1 MKTLL
6 VGRGEIG
13 SALYR
18 ILEANYDTFIRDKK
32 DFPIKGIEVLHI
44 CFPYFEGFVE
54 EVKKYISQYKPKYTI
69 IHSTVPIGT
78 TRKCGSNVFNSPCMG
93 IHPFLEEG
101 MRTFTKYLSP
111 PNEELKQ
118 YFNRVGIKIMMVE
131 EPENAE
137 ALKLWE
143 TTQYGWFII
152 LEKEI
157 KKWCDKK
164 GLDFNLI
171 YTEANKNYNEG
182 YKKLGLNNVRRPILR
197 HMPGPIGG
205 HCCIPNL
212 EMLKTEISEIIK
224 KFNKKYK

>member
-1 MKTLL
+1 MKSLII
-6 VGRGEIG
+6 GRGEIG

-18 ILEANYDTFIRDKK
+18 ILEQNYDTYIRDKK

-54 EVKKYISQYKPKYTI
+54 EVKKYVSQYKPKYTI
-69 IHSTVPIGT
+69 IHSTIPLGT
-78 TRKCGSNVFNSPCMG
+78 TRKCGNGIFHSPCMG

-101 MRTFTKYLSP
+101 IKTFTKYLSP

-131 EPENAE
+131 EPENTE

-143 TTQYGWFII
+143 TTEYGWFII

-157 KKWCDKK
+157 KKWCEKK

-182 YKKLGLNNVRRPILR
+182 YKKLGLKNVVRPILR
-197 HMPGPIGG
+197 HQEGKIGG
-205 HCCIPNL
+205 HCVIPNCEVL
-212 EMLKTEISEIIK
+212 DSEIAKIILN
-224 KFNKKYK
+224 FNKKY